1 MSRVGKNPVVIPQ
14 GVDCN
19 LADGILKAKGIKGQ
33 LSMAISQEVTVEIKD
48 RKVHIQPRSNAKFS
62 QMMWGTTRS
71 LISNL
76 VVGVSEGFSKRLEI
90 NGVGYR
96 AQMKGS
102 TLVLNLG
109 FSHDVE
115 VVVPSDLNVV
125 CEKPT
130 LISISGADRQK
141 VGEFAANV
149 RGYRPP
155 EPYKGKGVKYEG
167 EYILRKEGKKK

>member
-14 GVDCN
+14 GVECSIAGDTFSAKGKLGN
-19 LADGILKAKGIKGQ
+19 LSLSLSKDVKVEIADGNVVVTP
-33 LSMAISQEVTVEIKD
+33 LSKSKTA
-48 RKVHIQPRSNAKFS
+48 R
-62 QMMWGTTRS
+62 MMWGTTQR
-71 LISNL
+71 LVANL
-76 VVGVSEGFSKRLEI
+76 VTGVNEGFKKRLEI

-115 VVVPSDLNVV
+115 VPVPSDLKVV

-130 LISISGADRQK
+130 LLEISGADRQK
-141 VGEFAANV
+141 VGEFAANI

>member
-1 MSRVGKNPVVIPQ
+1 MSRVGNSPVVIPQ

-19 LADGILKAKGIKGQ
+19 IADGILKAKGTKGQ
-33 LSMAISQEVTVEIKD
+33 LSMAISQEVTVELKD
-48 RKVHIQPRSNAKFS
+48 GKVHVQPRSKAKFA

-71 LISNL
+71 LISNI
-76 VVGVSEGFSKRLEI
+76 VKGVSEGFSKRLEI

-115 VVVPSDLNVV
+115 VPVPSDLNVV

-130 LISISGADRQK
+130 LIMISGADAQK

-149 RGYRPP
+149 RGFRPP

-167 EYILRKEGKKK
+167 EFILRKEGKKK

>member
-1 MSRVGKNPVVIPQ
+1 MSRVGKNPVIIPQ

-19 LADGILKAKGIKGQ
+19 LADGILKAKGTKGQ
-33 LSMAISQEVTVEIKD
+33 LSMPISQEVSVEIKD
-48 RKVHIQPRSNAKFS
+48 GKVHVQPRSQAKFS
-62 QMMWGTTRS
+62 RMMWGTTQS

-76 VVGVSEGFSKRLEI
+76 VKGVSEGFTKRLEI

-115 VVVPSDLNVV
+115 VAVPSNLNVV
-125 CEKPT
+125 CEKHT
-130 LISISGADRQK
+130 LIIVRGADCQK